1 MLIIPPFS
9 LRLNVPVAFQR
20 FDHYFWGGGQKAVIL
35 CVSILSCSTQN
46 DTLIMFLDYYK
57 PYTL

>member
-20 FDHYFWGGGQKAVIL
+20 FDHYFWRGGKKAVTL

-57 PYTL
+57 P